1 MDRISFEP
9 QMFKFDIDD
18 EEVMTCKIIVND
30 ESFIEI
36 IKRIETP
43 MAALSGQA
51 NIAGSYAYLPIE
63 DLLDELNFDEENA
76 ETKGLM

>member
-1 MDRISFEP
+1 MDRIRFEQ

-18 EEVMTCKIIVND
+18 KETMTCKIIVND

-36 IKRIETP
+36 IKRVETP

-63 DLLDELNFDEENA
+63 DLLDELKR
-76 ETKGLM
+76 TCC